1 MKPLTLFVCYRVALS
16 LASQND
22 PQDSISQSSHLSSTS
37 VTMDSTQ
44 TSSQL
49 PTRKKLKMEVVGVM
63 EG

>member
-1 MKPLTLFVCYRVALS
+1 MTLTLDVFICRVALGS
-16 LASQND
+16 SQND

-44 TSSQL
+44 TGSSL
-49 PTRKKLKMEVVGVM
+49 PTRKKLKMEVVGTM